1 MVDTKS
7 TKGNGPSTIDMA
19 TMPLTSRHYRI
30 VAVASL
36 GQLIGT
42 ALATMVSVMIPML
55 QIVTHP
61 ELPSWEQGLLGAID
75 LIGIAIGSVIL
86 GKLADKYGYLLFFRI
101 CPAIMLLAAML
112 AIIFPIVPVLFVSL
126 FVIGFAIGGEYSLDS
141 AYVSELMPVKWRST
155 MVGVTKTAS
164 AFGNILVA
172 GACWWLLLR
181 WGNALDWPR
190 LMWLMVIISGVM
202 ILSRI
207 RFYGSPSWLVAH
219 GRLRQAEKAV
229 QEFLGQDVSLNT
241 SAIQASQEA
250 DKKAK
255 ANNHESLW
263 TFIRRNGRRIIVSGV
278 PWACEGL
285 GVYGIGVFLPILLL
299 ALGIGH
305 ESPDATKMM
314 DVTYSVE
321 LTFWISCVMLPGF
334 ILGLWLIP
342 RMWSIRILTWG
353 FFLSAA
359 SLGLLW
365 LGYSFKW
372 PVAVTVVA
380 FMLFE
385 IFLNAGPHL
394 ITYVLPPAVYP
405 VNDRSLGSGI
415 AACLGKVG
423 AVLAV
428 FFIPVIL
435 KAGGIHMVLLVSL
448 IVMILG
454 GVIARVF
461 GNLVPRPQENK
472 KTK

>member
-1 MVDTKS
+1 MGTQAPTV
-7 TKGNGPSTIDMA
+7 DMA
-19 TMPLTSRHYRI
+19 TMPLTWRHYRI

-61 ELPSWEQGLLGAID
+61 ELPSWQQGLLGAID

-86 GKLADKYGYLLFFRI
+86 GKLSDKYGYLLFFRI
-101 CPAIMLLAAML
+101 CPTIMLLAALL
-112 AIIFPIVPVLFVSL
+112 AIIWPTVPMLFVSL
-126 FVIGFAIGGEYSLDS
+126 FIIGFAIGGEYSLDS
-141 AYVSELMPVKWRST
+141 AYVSELMPAKWRST

-164 AFGNILVA
+164 ALGNILVA

-181 WGNALDWPR
+181 WNNAADWPR
-190 LMWLMVIISGVM
+190 LTWMMVIISGVM
-202 ILSRI
+202 ILTRI
-207 RFYGSPSWLVAH
+207 RFYGSPSWLVEH
-219 GRLRQAEKAV
+219 GKMKQAEQAV
-229 QEFLGQDVSLNT
+229 EDFLGSDVRIDTAALL
-241 SAIQASQEA
+241 ASQNAE
-250 DKKAK
+250 KKAK
-255 ANNHESLW
+255 ADRQESLW
-263 TFIRRNGRRIIVSGV
+263 SFIRRNGRRIIVSGV

-305 ESPDATKMM
+305 ESPDATQIMH
-314 DVTYSVE
+314 VTYSVE

-365 LGYSFKW
+365 LGYSFRW

-405 VNDRSLGSGI
+405 VSDRSLGSGI

-435 KAGGIHMVLLVSL
+435 KSGGIHMVLLVSL
-448 IVMILG
+448 VVMVVG
-454 GVIARVF
+454 GVVARAF
-461 GNLVPRPQENK
+461 GNLVPRPEKEQK
-472 KTK
+472 GTGK

>member
-1 MVDTKS
+1 
-7 TKGNGPSTIDMA
+7 MA
-19 TMPLTSRHYRI
+19 TMPLTWRHYRI

-42 ALATMVSVMIPML
+42 ALATMVSVMIPMI
-55 QIVTHP
+55 QIVSHP

-86 GKLADKYGYLLFFRI
+86 GKLADRFGYLLFFRL
-101 CPAIMLLAAML
+101 CPVIMLLAAFL
-112 AIIFPIVPVLFVSL
+112 GLIFPTVPMTIVSL
-126 FVIGFAIGGEYSLDS
+126 FIMGFAIGGEYSLDS
-141 AYVSELMPVKWRST
+141 DYVSELMPAKWRST

-164 AFGNILVA
+164 ALGNIFVA
-172 GACWWLLLR
+172 GVCWWLLLR
-181 WGNALDWPR
+181 WDNAADWPR
-190 LMWLMVIISGVM
+190 LMWLMVVISGVM
-202 ILSRI
+202 ILTRI
-207 RFYGSPSWLVAH
+207 KFYGSPYWLVEH
-219 GRLRQAEKAV
+219 GEIAKAKRAV
-229 QEFLGQDVSLNT
+229 QQFLGDNVTLDMAGIKAT
-241 SAIQASQEA
+241 EA
-250 DKKAK
+250 DKAAQAAGK
-255 ANNHESLW
+255 NESIW
-263 TFIRRNGRRIIVSGV
+263 SFVRRNGRRIVLSGV

-305 ESPDATKMM
+305 ESPDASPIMH
-314 DVTYSVE
+314 VTYSVE

-365 LGYSFKW
+365 LGYAFKW
-372 PVAVTVVA
+372 PVGITVVA

-385 IFLNAGPHL
+385 LFLNAGPHL

-405 VNDRSLGSGI
+405 VKDRSFGSGI

-435 KAGGIHMVLLVSL
+435 KSGGIHSVLLVSL
-448 IVMILG
+448 VVMVIG
-454 GVIARVF
+454 GVVARAF
-461 GNLVPRPQENK
+461 GGLVPKPSKETYK
-472 KTK
+472 K